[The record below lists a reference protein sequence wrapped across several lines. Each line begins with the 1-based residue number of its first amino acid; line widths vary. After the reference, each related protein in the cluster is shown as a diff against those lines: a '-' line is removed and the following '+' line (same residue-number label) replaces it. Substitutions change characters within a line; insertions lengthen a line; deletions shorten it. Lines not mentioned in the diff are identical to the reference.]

1 MMFFFRSLLSQ
12 AASKLRIHGVCMS
25 CIWLPSAK
33 VRLTS
38 VQVALPSHQS
48 PSDGDVIS
56 DQDYEMPIILIQKQN
71 VLMAIYQPTATRM
84 LDPIHFEIL
93 LV

>member
-25 CIWLPSAK
+25 YIWLPSAK
-33 VRLTS
+33 VHLTC
-38 VQVALPSHQS
+38 VQVALPSHQP
-48 PSDGDVIS
+48 PSDRDVTS
-56 DQDYEMPIILIQKQN
+56 HQDYELQITLIQKQN
-71 VLMAIYQPTATRM
+71 VMMAIYQPTATRM
-84 LDPIHFEIL
+84 LDPIHFEIV